1 MSVERIIRE
10 MPKVELHV
18 HLEGAIKPETLALIA
33 EQNEIET
40 TVKHFHQWMQLVREP
55 DYDRLGEITATVM
68 KWLQYP
74 DDITRIVYELGVR
87 LDKQRVRY
95 AEICVDP
102 TRFADILTFEQ
113 FLAAINDGRDRAQ
126 RAWGIRLAWLL
137 CVPRDN
143 PRSADEI
150 ARWATSATARR
161 SGVVGMGLYGSEDA
175 QPAGQFERAFR
186 TAEKKGVVRFPH
198 AGDTLG
204 AEGVREAL
212 TTLEPDRIALGWGDW
227 HTPEIVDLLL
237 ARGLAADLTLTRTL
251 RLNPAIKGY
260 GDLSYVRELYDAGVT
275 LVIGSGMP
283 ALLGTSL
290 TDEYLALHKYLGFS
304 LDEIQDIALNAVRV
318 SQLAPE
324 DKQALLDEFSAEYER
339 LAAEYAGDQV
349 S

>member
-18 HLEGAIKPETLALIA
+18 HLEGALKPETLALIA

-40 TVKHFHQWMQLVREP
+40 TSKHFRQWMQLVREP
-55 DYDRLGEITATVM
+55 DYTRLGEIATAAV
-68 KWLQYP
+68 KWLQHP
-74 DDITRIVYELGVR
+74 DDITRVVYELGVQ
-87 LDKQRVRY
+87 LDKQNVRY
-95 AEICVDP
+95 AEVCVDP

-137 CVPRDN
+137 CIPRDN

-175 QPAGQFERAFR
+175 QPVGQFERAFR
-186 TAEKKGVVRFPH
+186 TAEKKGVARFPH
-198 AGDTLG
+198 AGDALG

-212 TTLEPDRIALGWGDW
+212 TALEPDRIALGWGDW
-227 HTPEIVDLLL
+227 YTPEIVDLLL
-237 ARGLAADLTLTRTL
+237 ARETAADLTMTRTV
-251 RLNPAIKGY
+251 RLNPAVAGY
-260 GDLSYVRELYDAGVT
+260 RDLGYVRGLYDAGVT
-275 LVIGSGMP
+275 LVISSGLP

-290 TDEYLALHKYLGFS
+290 TDEYLALHTQLGFS
-304 LDEIQDIALNAVRV
+304 LDEIQDIALNAVRT

-324 DKQALLDEFSAEYER
+324 EKQALMDEFGAEYER
-339 LAAEYAGDQV
+339 LAAEYAGDQIG
-349 S
+349 